1 MATYGP
7 IGMVYKG
14 EWAANATYALLNV
27 VTQGGSAYVYR
38 APAPSAGN
46 PLPVWPETVTAYW
59 GLIAQGGLDAYAIA
73 VQGGFA
79 GSRDDW
85 LDSLMEPAVTA
96 AATANAA
103 AERADMATSAAGEVT
118 TAATGAAQAADAAAL
133 KLSGVDLS
141 VKMLPPS
148 AAPTAAVAQSER
160 QTTFSLGIPKSNVA
174 MATFEVDANAHLI
187 MTTPEGLDNVG
198 FAINRDNGHLEVTI
212 NG

>member
-1 MATYGP
+1 MANEVSYGR
-7 IGMVYKG
+7 IGFVVRGQYSPNIQY
-14 EWAANATYALLNV
+14 ERLDVVSYAGN
-27 VTQGGSAYVYR
+27 AYV
-38 APAPSAGN
+38 AK
-46 PLPVWPETVTAYW
+46 V
-59 GLIAQGGLDAYAIA
+59 
-73 VQGGFA
+73 
-79 GSRDDW
+79 
-85 LDSLMEPAVTA
+85 AVTA
-96 AATANAA
+96 EAPDTGTNWMLLVRGGMNAYEIALENGFKGSASEWLVSLAEPSVIAAEVATAA
-103 AERADMATSAAGEVT
+103 AERAAVAASDADVA
-118 TAATGAAQAADAAAL
+118 TAAANAAAQSAGAAAL

-187 MTTPEGLDNVG
+187 MTTLEGLDNVG